1 VDSVQIKYSI
11 ETILT
16 DCKCH
21 SCLDIFFPF
30 PISLNSKC
38 EKNGGKHM
46 PVPETGLDQVK
57 KDVEKRG
64 TNLGRFWFVNYHWT
78 GMIEGDQQE
87 APEDWDKF

>member
-1 VDSVQIKYSI
+1 
-11 ETILT
+11 
-16 DCKCH
+16 
-21 SCLDIFFPF
+21 
-30 PISLNSKC
+30 
-38 EKNGGKHM
+38 M